1 MANENVKH
9 DRFGNEWAPGV
20 PYARGEIVTSTEDDF
35 VKMQEAWRHIRE
47 RGVENVFNF
56 SGLEHGLPLE
66 PDEIS
71 TATDFLAPA
80 LHFDRFRDAALEHFG
95 GDPERH
101 DAALFNRITAAT
113 LATHLALCEPGQTV
127 IGVSASYSHPSVI
140 RASERVGTT
149 LIDTAGV
156 DQFGDVLARSD
167 NVGLVV
173 LTRLAVTYEVLP
185 LEQIAAIVQMAH
197 SRDVPVYVDDAGG
210 ARIGPALFDQPRGLE
225 LGVDVVATGLDKYGV
240 QGPRLGVL
248 AGEKSLVSTIRARG
262 FELGG
267 EARPLLYPAA
277 TRSLLESTPERVREL
292 VATTR
297 EIAEALKKR
306 IGSRLNETDV
316 IAELL
321 ADDILELAL
330 ERAGL
335 DEAPIVPFEAT
346 AALAMLLLR
355 DHGVITVHFIGLPP
369 GTSAVMI
376 KFIPPETLEA
386 FGGPEVYAEAVDSSL
401 DKLAE
406 LLKRPDELRALLL
419 GPLVAAERAV
429 SAA

>member
-1 MANENVKH
+1 M
-9 DRFGNEWAPGV
+9 
-20 PYARGEIVTSTEDDF
+20 
-35 VKMQEAWRHIRE
+35 
-47 RGVENVFNF
+47 
-56 SGLEHGLPLE
+56 
-66 PDEIS
+66 
-71 TATDFLAPA
+71 
-80 LHFDRFRDAALEHFG
+80 
-95 GDPERH
+95 
-101 DAALFNRITAAT
+101 
-113 LATHLALCEPGQTV
+113 
-127 IGVSASYSHPSVI
+127 
-140 RASERVGTT
+140 
-149 LIDTAGV
+149 
-156 DQFGDVLARSD
+156 
-167 NVGLVV
+167 
-173 LTRLAVTYEVLP
+173 
-185 LEQIAAIVQMAH
+185 
-197 SRDVPVYVDDAGG
+197 
-210 ARIGPALFDQPRGLE
+210 
-225 LGVDVVATGLDKYGV
+225 
-240 QGPRLGVL
+240 
-248 AGEKSLVSTIRARG
+248 
-262 FELGG
+262 
-267 EARPLLYPAA
+267 
-277 TRSLLESTPERVREL
+277 
-292 VATTR
+292 
-297 EIAEALKKR
+297 KKR